1 MQDKTTNCSANYTIT
16 RKWSVTDCAGN
27 NSEHIQVVTVIDE
40 TKPTFN
46 GSLPADVTVECD
58 EVPAPVVLTASD
70 NCDSNVAVV
79 YSETFAGQDDNC
91 SANYTI
97 TRKWSVTDCAGN
109 NSEHIQVVTVI
120 DETKPTF
127 NGNLPI
133 DVTVEC
139 DEVPAPVVLTASD
152 NCDSNVAVVYSE
164 TFAGQDDNC
173 SANYTITRKWSV
185 TDCAGN
191 NSEHI
196 QVVTV
201 IDETKP
207 TFNGSL
213 PADVT
218 VECDEVPAPVV
229 LTASDNCDNN
239 VAVVYSETFAGQDDN
254 CSANYTI
261 TRKWSV
267 TDCAG
272 NNSEHI
278 QVVTV
283 IDETKPTFNGSL
295 PADVTVECDEVPA
308 PVVLTASDN
317 CDNNVAVVYSETFAG
332 QDDNCSANYTI
343 TRKWSVTDCAG
354 NNSEHIQVVTV
365 IDETKPTF
373 NGSLPADV
381 TVECDEVP
389 APVVLTA
396 SDNCDSNVAVVYSE
410 TFAGQDDNC
419 SANYTITRK
428 WSVTDCAGNNS
439 EHIQVV
445 TVIDETK
452 PTFNGSLPADVTVEC
467 DEVPAPVVLTA
478 SDNCDS
484 NVAVV
489 YSETFAG
496 QDDNCSANYTIT
508 RKWSVTDCAGNNSE
522 HIQVVTVID
531 ETKPTFNG
539 SLPADVTV
547 ECDEVPAPV
556 VLTASDNCDSNVA
569 VVYSETFAGQDDN
582 CSANY
587 TITRKWSVT
596 DCAGNNSEHI
606 QVVTVIDETKPTF
619 NGSLPADVTVECDE
633 VPAPVV
639 LTASDNCDN
648 NVAVVYS
655 ETFAGQDD
663 NCSAN
668 YTITR
673 KWSVTDCAG
682 NNSEH
687 IQVVTVIDE
696 TKPTFNGS
704 LPADVTVE
712 CDEVPAPVVLHSF

>member
-1 MQDKTTNCSANYTIT
+1 M
-16 RKWSVTDCAGN
+16 
-27 NSEHIQVVTVIDE
+27 
-40 TKPTFN
+40 
-46 GSLPADVTVECD
+46 
-58 EVPAPVVLTASD
+58 
-70 NCDSNVAVV
+70 
-79 YSETFAGQDDNC
+79 
-91 SANYTI
+91 
-97 TRKWSVTDCAGN
+97 
-109 NSEHIQVVTVI
+109 
-120 DETKPTF
+120 
-127 NGNLPI
+127 
-133 DVTVEC
+133 
-139 DEVPAPVVLTASD
+139 
-152 NCDSNVAVVYSE
+152 
-164 TFAGQDDNC
+164 
-173 SANYTITRKWSV
+173 
-185 TDCAGN
+185 
-191 NSEHI
+191 
-196 QVVTV
+196 
-201 IDETKP
+201 
-207 TFNGSL
+207 
-213 PADVT
+213 
-218 VECDEVPAPVV
+218 
-229 LTASDNCDNN
+229 
-239 VAVVYSETFAGQDDN
+239 AVVYSETFAGQDDN

-556 VLTASDNCDSNVA
+556 VLTASDNCDNNVI
-569 VVYSETFAGQDDN
+569 VNYIENKIVETES
-582 CSANY
+582 CKSNY
-587 TITRKWSVT
+587 TLERIWTAT
-596 DCAGNNSEHI
+596 DCAGNTSVWKQIIKVQDTTPPTLPSPIAE
-606 QVVTVIDETKPTF
+606 VINVKCNEIPAKPELTF
-619 NGSLPADVTVECDE
+619 E
-633 VPAPVV
+633 
-639 LTASDNCDN
+639 
-648 NVAVVYS
+648 
-655 ETFAGQDD
+655 D
-663 NCSAN
+663 NCSSNIEVVYTESAPQNQNEYGYVIIRQWVATDECGNSTTIKQTINVSINAFSYVYGSVCNNEEPIDLFSFLEAN
-668 YTITR
+668 VETNGTWLDVNNTGGLNGSFLNPKGINPGFYVYRYTISDGACPRVIEVYMTIDD
-673 KWSVTDCAG
+673 DCIVLPCTV
-682 NNSEH
+682 NDLKISK
-687 IQVVTVIDE
+687 VVTPGDDGYNDTFKIGGLESCGFTFDVKVFNRWGALVYENKNYQNDWSGIAKGGISSSNLPSGTYYYIVNIVNSGFDILNGYFYLG
-696 TKPTFNGS
+696 TKN
-704 LPADVTVE
+704 
-712 CDEVPAPVVLHSF
+712 